1 MSNLNL
7 VQPCKHDQGCSGFE
21 RVKIVNDIVFG
32 SRNVKK
38 RECLSTLYV
47 IDIYVEMAEECFLD

>member
-1 MSNLNL
+1 M
-7 VQPCKHDQGCSGFE
+7 QPCKHDQGCSGFE

-47 IDIYVEMAEECFLD
+47 IDIYVEMVEECFLD